1 MTAVQLSLA
10 LCVCVCER
18 EPVQLLFP
26 CSQRDRCAE
35 WLSADPEC
43 FAFFHAANLRRRAGI
58 CQGDWKRGVRVGWG
72 GIHAIA
78 LPGPTPQQD
87 HAHAGEVGG
96 SQFHGRYDGRWLQR
110 RPSQRL
116 GSAAEIPVHPTGLPG
131 TVARRDRVF
140 GGSHRKTDPHPEG
153 DQTAAVVHRLRRVS
167 ITCMRPSFL
176 PRSILWK
183 WARSSWTTES
193 THTGVNR
200 KHKPLSLFFYL
211 LWSTSHMF
219 QMINRF
225 KYSWWLYNAPC
236 QILL

>member
-1 MTAVQLSLA
+1 MPNDFPRILSVLLSSTPRICVAVRGSA
-10 LCVCVCER
+10 RETERGGCV
-18 EPVQLLFP
+18 
-26 CSQRDRCAE
+26 
-35 WLSADPEC
+35 
-43 FAFFHAANLRRRAGI
+43 
-58 CQGDWKRGVRVGWG
+58 WG

-153 DQTAAVVHRLRRVS
+153 DQAAAVVHRLRRVS

-183 WARSSWTTES
+183 
-193 THTGVNR
+193 
-200 KHKPLSLFFYL
+200 
-211 LWSTSHMF
+211 
-219 QMINRF
+219 
-225 KYSWWLYNAPC
+225 
-236 QILL
+236 